1 MPLRIPLFMKK
12 RGQRRTGVRWLG
24 PLGEAVLFA
33 VLLLLGADGIAM
45 LMVGA
50 ITPPWPWLVG
60 IIPAS
65 LLLYGGLG
73 LVELMWH
80 SSTSTELRSAVAK
93 KAADLELRIASGES
107 PHALPAIPSIARVV
121 DSPGVR
127 LAYRLPID
135 TSPKWMLL
143 GMTLICIC
151 WNLLVG
157 MFVYQVIDLH
167 VSGHPNWLLTW
178 LMVPFVLAGLWTL
191 VVLAR
196 AIWITTGIGAT
207 RLEVSHHPLH
217 AGETFRLLVS
227 QAGRINM
234 RWMKVVIVCQE
245 QATYAQGTDTRTEIS
260 RVHRQLLYRRRKF
273 DIKAAEPFAVE
284 TEAVIPNAS
293 MHSFVSPHN
302 SVDWLLIV
310 SGKAARWAIFE
321 RKFPIYVYPTSAT
334 SEARQLASDPTIP
347 TNLQP
352 HS

>member
-33 VLLLLGADGIAM
+33 ALLLLGTYGISM

-50 ITPPWPWLVG
+50 IAPPLPWLVG

-80 SSTSTELRSAVAK
+80 SNTSTELRSAVAQ
-93 KAADLELRIASGES
+93 KAADLEQRIASDKS
-107 PHALPAIPSIARVV
+107 LHALPAVPPISRVV

-178 LMVPFVLAGLWTL
+178 LMVPFVLAGFWTL
-191 VVLAR
+191 LVLGR

-260 RVHRQLLYRRRKF
+260 RVHRELLYRRRKF
-273 DIKAAEPFAVE
+273 DIKPSEPFAVE
-284 TEAVIPNAS
+284 TEAVIPTAA

-310 SGKAARWAIFE
+310 TGKAARWAIFE
-321 RKFPIYVYPTSAT
+321 RKFPIYVYPTNT
-334 SEARQLASDPTIP
+334 VSEPGKLASNSTAP
-347 TNLQP
+347 TNV
-352 HS
+352 

>member
-33 VLLLLGADGIAM
+33 ALLLLGTYGIAM

-50 ITPPWPWLVG
+50 IAPPLPWLVG

-80 SSTSTELRSAVAK
+80 SNTSTELRSAVAR
-93 KAADLELRIASGES
+93 KAADLEQRIAANES
-107 PHALPAIPSIARVV
+107 LHALPAIPPISRVV

-143 GMTLICIC
+143 GMTLICVC

-167 VSGHPNWLLTW
+167 IDVSICASAQFLASTEKWPVVAHSFA
-178 LMVPFVLAGLWTL
+178 VPVDSA
-191 VVLAR
+191 A
-196 AIWITTGIGAT
+196 
-207 RLEVSHHPLH
+207 HHRH
-217 AGETFRLLVS
+217 A
-227 QAGRINM
+227 AGRLH
-234 RWMKVVIVCQE
+234 C
-245 QATYAQGTDTRTEIS
+245 
-260 RVHRQLLYRRRKF
+260 
-273 DIKAAEPFAVE
+273 P
-284 TEAVIPNAS
+284 
-293 MHSFVSPHN
+293 
-302 SVDWLLIV
+302 
-310 SGKAARWAIFE
+310 
-321 RKFPIYVYPTSAT
+321 
-334 SEARQLASDPTIP
+334 
-347 TNLQP
+347 
-352 HS
+352 